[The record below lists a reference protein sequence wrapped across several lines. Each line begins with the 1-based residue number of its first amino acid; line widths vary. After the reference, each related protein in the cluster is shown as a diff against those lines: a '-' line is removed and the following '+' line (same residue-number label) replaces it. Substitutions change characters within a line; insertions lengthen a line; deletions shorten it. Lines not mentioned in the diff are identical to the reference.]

1 MRAIRS
7 QHNNF
12 LSFAPEPMYVIFQEN
27 KLDTLR
33 EKMNILH
40 QLTISF
46 VSARFH
52 LTIREIPLNKQESV
66 MIVGVPRFSE
76 NDYASLHFS

>member
-7 QHNNF
+7 QHNNL

-33 EKMNILH
+33 EK
-40 QLTISF
+40 
-46 VSARFH
+46 
-52 LTIREIPLNKQESV
+52 
-66 MIVGVPRFSE
+66 
-76 NDYASLHFS
+76 